1 MKTKQIIAGILAAAL
16 FSPLFAVAQQDKISE
31 LKWIT
36 APAVGKV
43 GDKAEFKITGSN
55 LYLEKRKRFAN
66 NDFGRLVLSTT
77 I

>member
-43 GDKAEFKITGSN
+43 GDKA
-55 LYLEKRKRFAN
+55 
-66 NDFGRLVLSTT
+66 
-77 I
+77 